1 VNAVKTIAGNEFR
14 AAFRNKMFI
23 TITVLFLGLSIL
35 SAYIGSTT
43 KHAEMRIY
51 NETVV
56 KLTAQGVTQ
65 MPPVPDIHPLTML
78 GNLTEYVAI
87 IGAILAVMLG
97 FSALTQERENGSLQ
111 LILTRPVF
119 RDQLI
124 TGKLLGNG
132 LVIASL
138 LGLVFAF
145 NAVMLVVV
153 GHTMPTANEI
163 ARIALFVVLA
173 FAYMSTFLIASIL
186 LSINMKSSASV
197 FLVALVLWMTSAFVL
212 PQMAD
217 TLMANSTVV
226 NTISGTTNQ
235 IPQETAVSRTIDMLS
250 PTWQLRA
257 AGGRMLETVPG
268 SAQLTSTGLLVEFAK
283 GLLALLVPCVV
294 LGTLAY
300 VTFLRNESLTLE

>member
-14 AAFRNKMFI
+14 AAFRNRMFV

-51 NETVV
+51 NETVA
-56 KLTAQGVTQ
+56 KLTSQGVTQ
-65 MPPVPDIHPLTML
+65 MPPVPEIHPLTML

-97 FSALTQERENGSLQ
+97 YSALTQERENGSLQ

-145 NAVMLVVV
+145 NVAMLVVV
-153 GHTMPTANEI
+153 GHAMPTLDEVV
-163 ARIALFVVLA
+163 RIALFVVLA
-173 FAYMSTFLIASIL
+173 FAYMSAFLIASML

-197 FLVALVLWMTSAFVL
+197 FLVALVIWITSAFVL

-235 IPQETAVSRTIDMLS
+235 IPQDTPVSRTIDMLS
-250 PTWQLRA
+250 PTWQLRT
-257 AGGRMLETVPG
+257 AGGKLLETVPG
-268 SAQLTSTGLLVEFAK
+268 SAELTMTGLLVEFSK